1 MNLYINTVN
10 SDGNHITIHI
20 NTNGIVKLYSN
31 IPGKF
36 GIRTQFIIV

>member
-20 NTNGIVKLYSN
+20 NTNGIVQLYSN
-31 IPGKF
+31 TPGKF

>member
-10 SDGNHITIHI
+10 SNSNNITIHI
-20 NTNGIVKLYSN
+20 NTNGIVQLYSK
-31 IPGKF
+31 ITGKF